1 MSDCP
6 ATGVI
11 DLDGQPVGVI
21 CNLPLHDGEQHHDN
35 VLGDWNSEE
44 QQ

>member
-6 ATGVI
+6 ATGLIYV
-11 DLDGQPVGVI
+11 DDQLVGVI
-21 CNLPLHDGEQHHDN
+21 CNLPPHQGGQHHDN
-35 VLGDWNSEE
+35 VHGDWPSEE